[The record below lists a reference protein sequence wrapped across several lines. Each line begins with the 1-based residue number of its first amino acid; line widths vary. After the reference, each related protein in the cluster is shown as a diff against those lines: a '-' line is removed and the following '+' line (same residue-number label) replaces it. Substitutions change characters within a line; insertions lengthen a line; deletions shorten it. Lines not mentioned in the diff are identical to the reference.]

1 MLVALYFDGK
11 FTRGAEGAQYT
22 KEAAY
27 GFEVNENTSFVEL
40 KGIVYEKIGVNPN
53 RCDIDL
59 ATRINTVSGG
69 RPYYTRYPIT
79 NESVWRSVYNTFQS
93 QGIMVMDL
101 YSRRVQREPGVGTSR
116 KNRGLGV

>member
-1 MLVALYFDGK
+1 MLVALYVGGK

-59 ATRINTVSGG
+59 ATRINTV
-69 RPYYTRYPIT
+69 
-79 NESVWRSVYNTFQS
+79 
-93 QGIMVMDL
+93 
-101 YSRRVQREPGVGTSR
+101 
-116 KNRGLGV
+116 